1 MVQDL
6 IIKGGINIVPM
17 EIEEVIYKHSGILEC
32 VVVGR
37 DHSIHG
43 EEVVAVCVKIGS
55 ITEENLSKEILDTCH
70 AELSSYKIPQEIYF
84 WEELPKTA
92 SQKLMRKDVKE
103 KINKF
108 LVR

>member
-1 MVQDL
+1 
-6 IIKGGINIVPM
+6 M

-55 ITEENLSKEILDTCH
+55 IMEENLS
-70 AELSSYKIPQEIYF
+70 Q
-84 WEELPKTA
+84 
-92 SQKLMRKDVKE
+92 
-103 KINKF
+103 
-108 LVR
+108 